1 MGPERRRSA
10 RIQHFLYT
18 EIMWHTGEGIYVR
31 ESAETENVSPHGALL
46 RLKPATPVSQTVSLR
61 AASGGSWQSAQVK
74 RFESRSPDGWTHVAV
89 DLAEPSEA
97 FWGVSLSSSL

>member
-10 RIQHFLYT
+10 RIQRFLCT

-31 ESAETENVSPHGALL
+31 EPAETENVSPHGALL

-61 AASGGSWQSAQVK
+61 GTSGGSWQSAQVK
-74 RFESRSPDGWTHVAV
+74 RCESRSPDGWTHIAV

-97 FWGVSLSSSL
+97 FWGVSLTSNL